1 MTLHVV
7 ATRCDGEQFGAV
19 LELGDC
25 CLVTYGGTNPLPDP
39 ALLPTGY
46 RYVPLAPV
54 ETPDAATLP
63 AASGLTPGGTVLVS
77 PGTDGGAG
85 SASAPPSASTVRLPL
100 PYIAG
105 S

>member
-46 RYVPLAPV
+46 RYVPLAPM
-54 ETPDAATLP
+54 TPDTSALG
-63 AASGLTPGGTVLVS
+63 ASGLTPGGTVLET
-77 PGTDGGAG
+77 PGTEGGAS
-85 SASAPPSASTVRLPL
+85 SAVALPSASTVRLPL